1 MANRRGE
8 EKSVNVP
15 LVIVL
20 ALLPVVAGVIWY
32 ANKRAGEPAP
42 PPGVATAEAKAYVR
56 NLKLGGVEM
65 KATENFAGAAVVE
78 IIGNITNAG
87 DRPLNRIELSCVFY
101 DVSGLVVLKERVP
114 IVKTTSNPARQ
125 RPSACPLKECRKAG
139 TKLFRS
145 WSLRRSSLPDARAA
159 YTPCCQCSGRGIAI
173 SIHNLTNS

>member
-1 MANRRGE
+1 MANRKGE

-78 IIGNITNAG
+78 ITGNITNAG
-87 DRPLNRIELSCVFY
+87 DRPLSRVELSCVFY

-114 IVKTTSNPARQ
+114 IVKTTIKPG
-125 RPSACPLKECRKAG
+125 ETKA
-139 TKLFRS
+139 FRLPFEGVPQS
-145 WSLRRSSLPDARAA
+145 WNQTLP
-159 YTPCCQCSGRGIAI
+159 QLVIAQI
-173 SIHNLTNS
+173 VFA

>member
-1 MANRRGE
+1 VATKKGE

-32 ANKRAGEPAP
+32 ANKRASEPAP
-42 PPGVATAEAKAYVR
+42 SPGVASAEAKAYVR

-65 KATENFAGAAVVE
+65 KATENFAGGAVIE
-78 IIGNITNAG
+78 ITGNITNAG

-114 IVKTTSNPARQ
+114 IVRSTIKPGET
-125 RPSACPLKECRKAG
+125 KA
-139 TKLFRS
+139 FRLPFEGVPQS
-145 WSLRRSSLPDARAA
+145 WNQALP
-159 YTPCCQCSGRGIAI
+159 QMVIAEI
-173 SIHNLTNS
+173 IFA